1 MARAGGQ
8 LDDGVYDFEIPLD
21 STVESVYFFI
31 SLQCLQFVTVVQPS
45 GDDLRIDAPEVDYH
59 AFEAIRLFTIKAPRP
74 GTWKVRMAG
83 RGFFSVIVKAK
94 TDLALTG
101 VSFVQDGVPV
111 RGLAPLGKA
120 VRLEAALTGQ
130 PRQVGFHFISMRA
143 AVLQTVE
150 MALEQE
156 GAMRRTVRC
165 RRHAAHDGVSSSDDR
180 NRRGRHSLPAR
191 HPAAVHCRAV
201 IEG

>member
-1 MARAGGQ
+1 MS
-8 LDDGVYDFEIPLD
+8 ESSSIP
-21 STVESVYFFI
+21 V
-31 SLQCLQFVTVVQPS
+31 
-45 GDDLRIDAPEVDYH
+45 
-59 AFEAIRLFTIKAPRP
+59 IRPP
-74 GTWKVRMAG
+74 
-83 RGFFSVIVKAK
+83 VIVKAK

-111 RGLAPLGKA
+111 RGRAPLGKA

-156 GAMRRTVRC
+156 GAMRRTY
-165 RRHAAHDGVSSSDDR
+165 AADVTLPTTEFRVLMTGIDADGIPFQRVTPQ
-180 NRRGRHSLPAR
+180 LFIA
-191 HPAAVHCRAV
+191 
-201 IEG
+201 EQ